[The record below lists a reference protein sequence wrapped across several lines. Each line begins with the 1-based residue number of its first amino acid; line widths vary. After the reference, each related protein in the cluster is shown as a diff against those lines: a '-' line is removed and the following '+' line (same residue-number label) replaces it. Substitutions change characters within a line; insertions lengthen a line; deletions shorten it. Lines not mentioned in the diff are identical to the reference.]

1 MSMLAYPVS
10 ELSITELRTT
20 ISDCSAEL
28 TRREEN
34 IHRGFADLR
43 DRVYTAYNERGK
55 IHAIRL
61 FKDLACCDVKE
72 AKFMVEAWAS
82 ALNWVSNFS
91 PNT

>member
-1 MSMLAYPVS
+1 MLAYPVS
-10 ELSITELRTT
+10 NLSITELTST
-20 ISDCSAEL
+20 ITECSAEL

-34 IHRGFADLR
+34 IHLGFADLH
-43 DRVYTAYNERGK
+43 DRVYASYNERGK

-61 FKDLACCDVKE
+61 FKELTCCGVKE

-91 PNT
+91 PEI